1 MFKFKGISSSEMKVI
16 VEEEDNLIAKASHK
30 YEQIDIDGMNGS
42 IYNELG
48 YSDVERSLKIYV
60 MDISKIDDILS
71 WLNGEGILE
80 YKNRISKAFFYST
93 IEPQRSSSIKT
104 IDFSFIRSP
113 FWYDVNDHF
122 VTVSD
127 GNIYNY
133 GNVYS
138 TPIIK
143 LEKNTSDSVDITVN
157 EVRFIYNFDED
168 NKVEIDCEELNA
180 TCDGILKNRNL
191 EIGFEFP
198 ILAPGNNKIV
208 INSGDA
214 IIKIKRKDCW
224 L

>member
-1 MFKFKGISSSEMKVI
+1 MFKFKGISSNEMKVI
-16 VEEEDNLIAKASHK
+16 VEEEDNLIAKASLK
-30 YEQIDIDGMNGS
+30 YEQIDVDGMNGS

-93 IEPQRSSSIKT
+93 IEPQRASSIKT

-113 FWYDVNDHF
+113 FWYDVNDQF

-127 GNIYNY
+127 ENIYNY

-138 TPIIK
+138 MPIIK

-157 EVRFIYNFDED
+157 DVRFIYNFDED
-168 NKVEIDCEELNA
+168 NKVEIDCEEMNA

-191 EIGFEFP
+191 EIDFEFP
-198 ILAPGNNKIV
+198 ILKPGNNKIL

-214 IIKIKRKDCW
+214 TIKIKRKDRW

>member
-1 MFKFKGISSSEMKVI
+1 MFKFKGISSNEMKVI
-16 VEEEDNLIAKASHK
+16 VEEEDNLIAKASLK
-30 YEQIDIDGMNGS
+30 YEQIDVDGMNGS

-80 YKNRISKAFFYST
+80 YKNRTSKAFFYST

-113 FWYDVNDHF
+113 FWYDVNDQF

-127 GNIYNY
+127 ENIYNY

-138 TPIIK
+138 MPIIK

-157 EVRFIYNFDED
+157 DVRFIYNFDED
-168 NKVEIDCEELNA
+168 NKVEIDCEEMNA

-191 EIGFEFP
+191 EIDFEFP
-198 ILAPGNNKIV
+198 ILKPGNNKIL

-214 IIKIKRKDCW
+214 TIKIKRKDRW

>member
-1 MFKFKGISSSEMKVI
+1 MFKFKGISNNEMKVI
-16 VEEEDNLIAKASHK
+16 VEEEDNLIAKASLK
-30 YEQIDIDGMNGS
+30 YEQIDVDGMNGS

-113 FWYDVNDHF
+113 FWYDVNDQF

-127 GNIYNY
+127 ENIYNY

-138 TPIIK
+138 MPIIK

-157 EVRFIYNFDED
+157 DVRFIYNFDED
-168 NKVEIDCEELNA
+168 NKVEIDCEEMNA

-191 EIGFEFP
+191 EIDFEFP
-198 ILAPGNNKIV
+198 ILKPGNNKIL

-214 IIKIKRKDCW
+214 TIKIKRKDRW